1 MHINWIRK
9 KKGIYLHDKGHEGT
23 YFSWF
28 SASVPRLY
36 HFVKM
41 IMSLVSTIC
50 EFILIGHKTNTN
62 NSIVDTIRV
71 MLTSALGHSLIIYFR
86 KILTSFLWEMKKTV
100 KILIVFFSFS
110 IKTFFNWII
119 NEWHKGT
126 C

>member
-62 NSIVDTIRV
+62 NSIVDMIIVSQFNYT
-71 MLTSALGHSLIIYFR
+71 LTSLILSRHY
-86 KILTSFLWEMKKTV
+86 
-100 KILIVFFSFS
+100 
-110 IKTFFNWII
+110 
-119 NEWHKGT
+119 
-126 C
+126 